1 MSRVIEATRR
11 SGPGGPAETRRRP
24 IIFKHL
30 RLLVRYWVITFKEFA
45 AYTWDVYLA
54 LLQFGLFMGRSFV
67 FWWALLGTAG
77 AFGGW
82 GLPEIALF
90 TALSY
95 LPGAHELFWNFWNRA
110 SLSDKVLRG
119 DLDKYLARPV
129 HPLFALAAEDVNLA
143 SFIRYGLPPLA
154 LVVTI
159 VRLYRLPVGVGSF
172 LLGYV
177 VLSLGKFALVLI
189 RATVAM
195 LAFRH
200 GEVSQVQRFF
210 FQLTAFASYPV
221 TVFPAGL
228 RAFLSYVLPVG
239 FVATYP
245 TLVMLGRSPALP
257 VLAGAAALCLVWLAL
272 LARAWRAAVAGYDSP
287 GG

>member
-1 MSRVIEATRR
+1 MSRFVDPPSR
-11 SGPGGPAETRRRP
+11 SLAA
-24 IIFKHL
+24 KHL
-30 RLLVRYWVITFKEFA
+30 RLLARYWVITFKEFT
-45 AYTWDVYLA
+45 AYTWDVYLS
-54 LLQFGLFMGRSFV
+54 LVQFGLYMARSFV
-67 FWWALLGTAG
+67 FWWAVLGTAG

-90 TALSY
+90 TAVSY
-95 LPGAHELFWNFWNRA
+95 LPGAHELVWNFWNRA

-143 SFIRYGLPPLA
+143 VFIRYGLPPLA
-154 LVVTI
+154 LVV
-159 VRLYRLPVGVGSF
+159 VVARVYHLPVGAGSF
-172 LLGYV
+172 VLGYL

-189 RATVAM
+189 RATVSM

-210 FQLTAFASYPV
+210 FQLTAFGGYPV
-221 TVFPAGL
+221 TAYPAAL

-245 TLVMLGRSPALP
+245 TLIMLGRSPTAP
-257 VLAGAAALCLVWLAL
+257 VLALAAALALAWLAVL
-272 LARAWRAAVAGYDSP
+272 TRAWRAAVAGYDSP